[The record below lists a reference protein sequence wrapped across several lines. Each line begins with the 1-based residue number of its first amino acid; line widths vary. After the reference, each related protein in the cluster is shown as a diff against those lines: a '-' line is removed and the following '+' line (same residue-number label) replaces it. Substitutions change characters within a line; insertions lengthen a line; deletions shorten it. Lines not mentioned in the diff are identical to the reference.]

1 MSLIRTTK
9 LQNLKDFSVSLVEK
23 NDKKYYNILDNK
35 GQFLFIQ
42 TPYLQNPF
50 SITDYKDNKKY
61 GLTLNVSEDEYKIF
75 ENFKDNLL
83 QKVFNNEQILKDTKK
98 KIKNVD
104 VLESLFYFPTK
115 MNEVEENKYFSVKVG
130 FNSDYED
137 KDMLKLNVFLQKEK
151 VQTRQVKELNEMLGL
166 RNTCLYV
173 LKPSLYVVGGNI
185 GVTFKVELMKMKEDA
200 RDNKIIEKMEEISFE
215 VLDDE

>member
-9 LQNLKDFSVSLVEK
+9 LQNLKDFSLSVVEK
-23 NDKKYYNILDNK
+23 NEKKYYNILDSK
-35 GQFLFIQ
+35 GQFLYIQ
-42 TPYLQNPF
+42 TPYIQNPF

-61 GLTLNVSEDEYKIF
+61 GLTLNLSEDEYKMF
-75 ENFKDNLL
+75 ESFKDNLL
-83 QKVFNNEQILKDTKK
+83 QKVFDNEQILKDTKK

-104 VLESLFYFPTK
+104 VLESLFYFPSK

-151 VQTRQVKELNEMLGL
+151 IETRQVKQLNEMLGV
-166 RNTCLYV
+166 RNKSLFV

-185 GVTFKVELMKMKEDA
+185 GLTFKVELMKMKEDA